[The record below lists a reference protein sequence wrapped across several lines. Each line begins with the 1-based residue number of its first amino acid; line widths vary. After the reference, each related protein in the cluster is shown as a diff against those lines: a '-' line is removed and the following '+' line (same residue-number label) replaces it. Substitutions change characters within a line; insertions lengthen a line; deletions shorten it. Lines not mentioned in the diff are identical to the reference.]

1 MVYVQLARE
10 WTDGTGAAHGAGDMI
25 DVDAVTLAELEATGV
40 IAGPDTALGGKPVT
54 VAAAWVGPTSDPTGT
69 PTSGKPTS
77 GTSSA
82 KPAPKPTWVGPT
94 DVGT

>member
-40 IAGPDTALGGKPVT
+40 IAGPDAGHGGKPLT
-54 VAAAWVGPTSDPTGT
+54 VAPAWVGPTSDPTS
-69 PTSGKPTS
+69 TSTS
-77 GTSSA
+77 N
-82 KPAPKPTWVGPT
+82 KPASATSTPKPSPKPTWVGPT
-94 DVGT
+94 DVGN